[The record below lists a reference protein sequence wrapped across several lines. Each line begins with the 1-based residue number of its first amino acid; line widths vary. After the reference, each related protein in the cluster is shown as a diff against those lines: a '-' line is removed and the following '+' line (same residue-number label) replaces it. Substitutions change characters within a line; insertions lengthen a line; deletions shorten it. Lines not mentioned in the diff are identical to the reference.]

1 MRGTREKGLGGD
13 RSIQPLPLVIATMR
27 AKLRPSFVADLR
39 TAIKDFQD
47 EEDCGQPPD
56 VPEDY
61 WTNSVSP
68 EYDFF
73 WSAKGCSKMTESYQE
88 VCDMSSQQ
96 RTTFDN
102 ALLESAK
109 TFTEVGTEGTK
120 MVSTADTSRSG
131 RPEGERARRREES
144 TTRKTEGSQQTE
156 DAISRGLRREIERLR
171 SRRQKRK
178 EKSRRRRQ
186 SKYQDTQDDST
197 SIAGQERTQKNRRIT
212 INLPRLCSS
221 ITLNLDGRP
230 CRHCM

>member
-47 EEDCGQPPD
+47 EEDCDQPPD

-73 WSAKGCSKMTESYQE
+73 WSAKGCSKLTESYQE

-96 RTTFDN
+96 RTAFDK
-102 ALLESAK
+102 ALSESAER
-109 TFTEVGTEGTK
+109 FTDLGPEGTK
-120 MVSTADTSRSG
+120 MGSTTESSPSRKVQSKSAG
-131 RPEGERARRREES
+131 LNEES
-144 TTRKTEGSQQTE
+144 TTRESEGSEQTE
-156 DAISRGLRREIERLR
+156 TATLRGLRREIERLR

-178 EKSRRRRQ
+178 EKRRRHRQ
-186 SKYQDTQDDST
+186 SKY
-197 SIAGQERTQKNRRIT
+197 
-212 INLPRLCSS
+212 
-221 ITLNLDGRP
+221 
-230 CRHCM
+230 